1 MLLQVSDDDDVGVL
15 FPVHFHGKCL
25 YIFCCAHNYNLREV
39 RNFLPVPGT
48 LFFVYKSRVILYY
61 IVPCKLYDSD
71 MCTK

>member
-48 LFFVYKSRVILYY
+48 LFFGI
-61 IVPCKLYDSD
+61 
-71 MCTK
+71 